1 MRRTIV
7 KSSLMI
13 MAATLCMSCGNNARK
28 SAAATPQEPEKL
40 IALSFD
46 DGPNLVTTPKVLDVL
61 EENGVKASF
70 FLIGQYINDE
80 SAAMMQ
86 REKALGCDIENH
98 SFTHSQMSSLTEEQI
113 RDEIAQ
119 TSALIKKYVGTEP
132 QFFRPPYINHN
143 ELMHQCIDLT
153 FICGQGCNDW
163 EADVTAEQRAQA
175 VIASAADGQ
184 IVLLHDFEGND
195 NTVEALKTII
205 PELKAQGFKFVT
217 VPELFEA
224 KGVALEPNNGKIYT
238 NVLTD

>member
-1 MRRTIV
+1 
-7 KSSLMI
+7 

-46 DGPNLVTTPKVLDVL
+46 DGSNLVTTPTVLDVL

-70 FLIGQYINDE
+70 FLIGQNINDE
-80 SAAMMQ
+80 SAVMIE
-86 REKALGCDIENH
+86 RETALGCDIENH
-98 SFTHSQMSSLTEEQI
+98 SFSHSYMTNLTEDQV

-119 TSALIKKYVGTEP
+119 TSALIKKYVGVEP
-132 QFFRPPYINHN
+132 KFFRPPYINHN
-143 ELMHQCIDLT
+143 DLMHQCIDLT
-153 FICGQGCNDW
+153 FICGQGCQDW
-163 EADVTAEQRAQA
+163 EADVTAEQRAQD
-175 VIASAADGQ
+175 VIANAADGQ

-205 PELKAQGFKFVT
+205 PELKAQGFRFVT

-224 KGVALEPNNGKIYT
+224 KGIALEPNNGKIYT